1 MPQTETDFLT
11 TTAIPH
17 LRAQFERARVV
28 LFTGAGFSLP
38 AKNLAGTTV
47 PSPSQLSRLLWQV
60 AFPSE
65 TFDPNSSLR
74 DIFDTAL
81 ARSPKKLKE
90 CLVRHLTVAPSSLQ
104 EWIPDYFRL
113 PWHRIYTLNVDSLAT
128 AVQQQYDLPRRL
140 VSTSGTRPEAGQSIS
155 PQRDLEVVHLNGTL
169 DDAPGNVTFS
179 ESQYAQMLASPNKAF
194 QELTADLLVRP
205 VVFVG
210 TRLDE
215 SPLWQS
221 IERRRLK
228 GQRGAR
234 ELRPRSY
241 LVTPSLDRA
250 RQARL
255 ARFNIAWIQ
264 MTAQELAHDVLPDF
278 KNAGGRGFSF
288 LGHTE
293 KTSHAEPRLPD
304 VAELAVSPGMP
315 SEFLFGAQPI
325 WADVQAGRAIR
336 RECDETF
343 LARVKDQ
350 LSSERVRGVVALTGT
365 AGSGKTTCLMR
376 LALRLSADGVRVGW
390 VDATSDLSERAIV
403 AAMHQQKA
411 PPVLAIDSAEN
422 YGRNLATMLREVA
435 SLGSSPLI
443 VVSVRAGRIDTV
455 LNRVVLA
462 DVPVKEVTVPH
473 LADSDIDAL
482 IAALDHA
489 KRLGALQGKTLDQQ
503 RETFRD
509 YAGRQLLVAMISAT
523 SGKRFEEKVDE
534 EYDDLQPNARLIYA
548 TASLATYF
556 NYSLQRQEILMAIND
571 FSNDQ
576 LNAIERLLN
585 RHILS
590 ETPPGSGRIQT
601 RHRLIAERLWRTLQ
615 QRGVLADVVDGL
627 GLFAATLPIQSPHQ
641 RRARRLLVGLTNHDF
656 LHRAIGLERSKSFYE
671 KLEDILFRDFHYWL
685 QRGSLEVE
693 FGDLALA
700 ENFLNQ
706 ARGLEPNDT
715 RVENEW
721 AYLLSR
727 QAIEAPLAERAQ
739 PLMDSAME
747 TLRALIAH
755 PRRSPYPYHVLG
767 SQGLAWSR
775 CAPLSWRQREEL
787 LSDLRDCVKEGVRY
801 FPGER
806 KLRKLAKDLEREYLT
821 LAVAKKPHGRT
832 GGHR

>member
-1 MPQTETDFLT
+1 M
-11 TTAIPH
+11 
-17 LRAQFERARVV
+17 

-38 AKNLAGTTV
+38 AKNLAGTTI

-65 TFDPNSSLR
+65 RFDPNSSLR

-81 ARSPKKLKE
+81 ARSPKQLKE
-90 CLVRHLTVAPSSLQ
+90 YLVRHLTVAPSSLQ

-113 PWHRIYTLNVDSLAT
+113 PWYRIYTLNVDSLAT

-140 VSTSGTRPEAGQSIS
+140 ISISGTRPEAGQSS
-155 PQRDLEVVHLNGTL
+155 APQRDLEVVHLNGTL
-169 DDAPGNVTFS
+169 HDAPENVTFS
-179 ESQYAQMLASPNKAF
+179 ESQYAQMLASPNRAF

-221 IERRRLK
+221 IKRRRLK

-255 ARFNIAWIQ
+255 GRFNIAWIQ
-264 MTAQELAHDVLPDF
+264 MAAQEFAHEVLTDF
-278 KNAGGRGFSF
+278 KDAGARGFSF
-288 LGHTE
+288 LGHTA
-293 KTSHAEPRLPD
+293 KIGHPKPRLPD

-350 LSSERVRGVVALTGT
+350 LSRKGVPGVVALTGT
-365 AGSGKTTCLMR
+365 AGSGKTTSLMR

-390 VDATSDLSERAIV
+390 VDANTDLSERAIV
-403 AAMHQQKA
+403 AAMHHQNA

-435 SLGSSPLI
+435 LLGSSPLV

-455 LNRVVLA
+455 LNPVVLS
-462 DVPVKEVTVPH
+462 DVPLREVTVPH

-482 IAALDHA
+482 IGALDRA
-489 KRLGALQGKTLDQQ
+489 KRLGALRGKTLDQQ
-503 RETFRD
+503 RTTFRD

-548 TASLATYF
+548 TVSLATYF
-556 NYSLQRQEILMAIND
+556 SYSLQRQEILMAVND
-571 FSNDQ
+571 FSNDK

-590 ETPPGSGRIQT
+590 ESPPGSGRIQT

-685 QRGSLEVE
+685 QRGSLEAE

-727 QAIEAPLAERAQ
+727 QAIEAPLAERSKL
-739 PLMDSAME
+739 LMDTAME
-747 TLRALIAH
+747 TLKGLIAH

-787 LSDLRDCVKEGVRY
+787 LSDLRDSVKEGLRF

-821 LAVAKKPHGRT
+821 LAVAKGPDGR
-832 GGHR
+832 R